1 MKGNKSY
8 GWRGLGIA
16 LVALLA
22 LPAIAQAQSWV
33 ALTHPAP
40 FNPNDMEQLTD
51 GRILVQQY
59 SPSSGVD
66 EYWAL
71 APDSTGSYVNGTW
84 TQVASLPSGYSP
96 LYHTSQV
103 LADGR
108 VVVAGG
114 EYNFLSA
121 DWTKLAAIYDPVAN
135 TWASLAA
142 PTFFANIGDAQS
154 VMLPNGTMMMAN
166 SVANQDAI
174 LSAPPILPPTW
185 TSTGTGK
192 QDNNNDEEGWNLL
205 PDGSVLTVD
214 TPTAFGNDGERWVNG
229 VWSSDGMSPVNLI
242 NRGEGQE
249 EIGPALLLPT
259 NGTVFYIG
267 GAGPNAIYTP
277 IANSVGTWAA
287 GPTFPNQGG
296 QLGVADG
303 PAAVLPDGDVLVGA
317 SPGIFSTPTVFFDF
331 NPTTGSLTGVTA
343 PPSANTE
350 ACYNG
355 RMLVLPTGQ
364 IMYTNLLN
372 SNSGAAYIYTDPGVS
387 KHAWAPVVKKFPAT
401 VTHGS
406 VNNVIKGTQFNGL
419 TSGCSYGDDAQC
431 STAFPLVRITVG
443 AVVTY
448 CRTHNHSTMGIAT
461 GTEHVSTE
469 FDAPATLPIGA
480 GTLEVVA
487 NGISSKPVNITVN

>member
-1 MKGNKSY
+1 
-8 GWRGLGIA
+8 
-16 LVALLA
+16 
-22 LPAIAQAQSWV
+22 
-33 ALTHPAP
+33 
-40 FNPNDMEQLTD
+40 
-51 GRILVQQY
+51 
-59 SPSSGVD
+59 
-66 EYWAL
+66 
-71 APDSTGSYVNGTW
+71 
-84 TQVASLPSGYSP
+84 
-96 LYHTSQV
+96 
-103 LADGR
+103 
-108 VVVAGG
+108 
-114 EYNFLSA
+114 
-121 DWTKLAAIYDPVAN
+121 
-135 TWASLAA
+135 
-142 PTFFANIGDAQS
+142 
-154 VMLPNGTMMMAN
+154 MLPNGTMMMAN

-174 LSAPPILPPTW
+174 LSPTTLLW

-192 QDNNNDEEGWNLL
+192 KDNNNDEEGWNLL

-277 IANSVGTWAA
+277 IPNAVGTWAA
-287 GPTFPNQGG
+287 GPSFPDQGG

-303 PAAVLPDGDVLVGA
+303 PGAVLPDGDVLVGA

-331 NPTTGSLTGVTA
+331 NGTTLTEVTA
-343 PPSANTE
+343 PPGATGES
-350 ACYNG
+350 CYNG

-364 IMYTNLLN
+364 IMYTN
-372 SNSGAAYIYTDPGVS
+372 STSSSGAAYVYTDPGVS

-401 VTHGS
+401 ITPGS

-419 TSGCSYGDDAQC
+419 TSGCAYGDDAQC

-443 AVVTY
+443 SVVTY

-469 FDAPATLPIGA
+469 FDAPATLPAGA
-480 GTLEVVA
+480 GTLVVVA
-487 NGISSKPVNITVN
+487 NGIASKPVNITVN